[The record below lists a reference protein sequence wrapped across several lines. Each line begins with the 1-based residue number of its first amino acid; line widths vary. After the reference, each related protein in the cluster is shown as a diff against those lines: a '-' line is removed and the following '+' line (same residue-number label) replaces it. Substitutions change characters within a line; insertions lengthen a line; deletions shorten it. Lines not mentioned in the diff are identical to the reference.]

1 MMKRRSSD
9 AVLQTLEEGV
19 HDHHT
24 PERVLWLC
32 VILQQLLDATKPV
45 KEYDNVEGQLSRG
58 QAEAWIFSSVGV
70 TAEDRDTVCYLA
82 GIDPGAFKSFARQVI
97 KTKEK
102 TFIRKRI
109 NAILHEDS
117 I

>member
-1 MMKRRSSD
+1 MKRRSSD

-24 PERVLWLC
+24 PEKVLWLC

-45 KEYDNVEGQLSRG
+45 KEYDNTEVK
-58 QAEAWIFSSVGV
+58 GV
-70 TAEDRDTVCYLA
+70 TAEDRDTVCHLA
-82 GIDPGAFKSFARQVI
+82 GIDPDAFKSFAKQVI
-97 KTKEK
+97 RTKEK

-109 NAILHEDS
+109 NAILHEDTT
-117 I
+117 